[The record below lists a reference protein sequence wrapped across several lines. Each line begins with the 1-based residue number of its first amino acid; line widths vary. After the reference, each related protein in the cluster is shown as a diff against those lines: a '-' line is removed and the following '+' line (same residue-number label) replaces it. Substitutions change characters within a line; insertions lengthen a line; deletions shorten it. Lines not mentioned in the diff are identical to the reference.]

1 MSHMSLSR
9 SGYASHRSP
18 SALAAAIALNGGLV
32 ALVIAIPVAQYVRTP
47 VQPLITHDVRIQPR
61 PIPDEPKPA
70 VKPTRTEKPIHQQ
83 QPDER
88 PTMDKPI
95 IQLAGND
102 GVIHLVKPPLIDE
115 TGGIGTLPYNPPADP
130 VFVAAR
136 PDPRYADTFHPD
148 YPPSLRREGLEGSVT
163 VRITIDD
170 RGRVIA
176 VEQIRATNAA
186 FFEETKRQALKEWR
200 FKPATRD
207 GVAVRAEQTMTVH
220 FRLED

>member
-1 MSHMSLSR
+1 MSNMSLSR

-47 VQPLITHDVRIQPR
+47 VQPLITHDVWIQPR
-61 PIPDEPKPA
+61 PIPDEPKPE

-83 QPDER
+83 KPDER
-88 PTMDKPI
+88 TIIDEPI
-95 IQLAGND
+95 ISIAGSGGITGSDEKPQLGA
-102 GVIHLVKPPLIDE
+102 
-115 TGGIGTLPYNPPADP
+115 TGGIGTLPYNPPVDP

-136 PDPRYADTFHPD
+136 PDPRYADAFHPD

-163 VRITIDD
+163 VRITIDE

-176 VEQIRATNAA
+176 VEQVRATNSA
-186 FFEETKRQALKEWR
+186 FFEETKRQALREWR

-207 GVAVRAEQTMTVH
+207 GVAIRAEQTMTVH
-220 FRLED
+220 FQLED